1 MGVRALVD
9 ALGDGGDRLL
19 RAAERETGALIDDN
33 ARLVAAGLDAA
44 GLHRAAEWTEN
55 TGDLVADRLGA
66 EVAEQE
72 LGQSDDP
79 KDLLH
84 GDPGRIRAASGRL
97 RRLHRAFDTGR
108 TGLSRLDPGT
118 WNGFGGDAFHAA
130 FTPQPGAWG
139 RAATACQEAA
149 DALDHYAFTVEWAQ
163 RRAEEAVR
171 LWRRGAEARKKAA
184 AAYNARLD
192 RYAAALAAGP
202 EELPARPGPFTDPG
216 ADDRGAAADLLAAAR
231 DQRDTAACGTEAAV
245 RSAAGLAPALPD
257 FAGRFCAGTVDLLDT
272 APIRLEHFAGGL
284 IRSATDAVRFA
295 RGLNP
300 YDPYN
305 LTHPAAYVTRLNAT
319 AAGLLDLAAHTERLP
334 GLVLGSGWGADSD
347 EASGRLLGN
356 VLLTMATDGG
366 SAAGRNAAGWRNAVP
381 PRGASLDDVRS
392 ALRDGPDGLQPVDHA
407 DQRALEKVVPRN
419 HDGSFQRYPDPR
431 GPWTGLQN
439 DGGTQVAG
447 RSNNCAD
454 NVRAALE
461 TWYGN
466 PQVAAARTLS
476 RAADGTLDVLSA
488 ERFGVENGNVWGGT
502 AFGYTGP
509 GPAAYERV
517 ADEVR
522 GAGHGS
528 SAFVHV
534 EWPPTADGVR
544 TSHVFTA
551 LNHGGEVF
559 WFDPQAGIVSTDPI
573 HAAARHVFH
582 YVLDADRRPVT
593 RRPAVTAAEE

>member
-1 MGVRALVD
+1 MGIRALVD
-9 ALGDGGDRLL
+9 GLGDGGDRLL
-19 RAAERETGALIDDN
+19 RSAKRTAGALIDDN
-33 ARLVAAGLDAA
+33 AHLVAAGLDAA
-44 GLHRAAEWTEN
+44 GLHRAAEWTED
-55 TGDLVADRLGA
+55 TGDLIADRLGA
-66 EVAEQE
+66 DVAEQQ
-72 LGQSDDP
+72 LWQSQDP
-79 KDLLH
+79 KELLH
-84 GDPGRIRAASGRL
+84 GDPGRLRAAAGHL
-97 RRLHRAFDTGR
+97 RRLHTAFDTGR
-108 TGLSRLDPGT
+108 AGLARLDPGN
-118 WNGFGGDAFHAA
+118 WYGAGGDAFRAA
-130 FTPQPGAWG
+130 FAPQPEAWS
-139 RAATACQEAA
+139 RAATACQDAA
-149 DALDHYAFTVEWAQ
+149 DALDRYAFTVEWAQ

-184 AAYNARLD
+184 AAYNAAID
-192 RYAAALAAGP
+192 RYQAASAAGP
-202 EELPARPGPFTDPG
+202 EGLPARPGPFADPG
-216 ADDRGAAADLLAAAR
+216 ADDRGAAGDLLAAAR
-231 DQRDTAACGTEAAV
+231 DQRDTAARGAEAAV
-245 RSAAGLAPALPD
+245 RSAAGLAPGLPD
-257 FAGRFCAGTVDLLDT
+257 FAGRLRAGTMDLLNS

-305 LTHPAAYVTRLNAT
+305 LTHPAAYVTRLDST

-334 GLVLGSGWGADSD
+334 GLVLGTGWGHDAD
-347 EASGRLLGN
+347 EAGGRLLGN
-356 VLLTMATDGG
+356 VLLALATDGG

-381 PRGASLDDVRS
+381 PRGAALDDIRS
-392 ALRDGPDGLQPVDHA
+392 ALREGPGGLQPVDQA
-407 DQRALEKVVPRN
+407 DQRALEKAVPRN

-431 GPWTGLQN
+431 GTWTRLQN
-439 DGGTQVAG
+439 DGGPQVAG

-502 AFGYTGP
+502 AFDYTGP
-509 GPAAYERV
+509 GPAAYRRV
-517 ADEVR
+517 ADDLR
-522 GAGHGS
+522 GSGHGS

-551 LNHGGEVF
+551 LNHRGQVF
-559 WFDPQAGIVSTDPI
+559 WFDPQSAVVSTEPI
-573 HAAARHVFH
+573 HPEARHVFH
-582 YVLDADRRPVT
+582 YVLDADRRPVA
-593 RRPAVTAAEE
+593 RRPDLTAAQE